1 MRRHPLAGRIMRV
14 VLACIRY
21 PPAPGGAETH
31 VAALAEGFVRR
42 GHEVE
47 VHTTDLHK
55 EVPFERREMPAE
67 VAGVRVVRH
76 RGRTPGRT
84 FHYVVAPTMVRAL
97 REAAR
102 RADVVHAHSYGYF
115 PTMAAARAARAA
127 GRPFVFTPHFHPPWS
142 MEGGAARKLLRKVYD
157 PTFGRYVLSR
167 ADRVVGV
174 SSGEIDVM
182 ARFLPVDR
190 AKVRVIPNGFHP
202 ARFEPRPSGAAFR
215 RRLGVDPATPLV
227 VFAGRL
233 ASNKGLHHLVP
244 AFAALAERHPAARL
258 VLAGEDQDQ
267 RARLEALA
275 ARLGVADRMHVTG
288 HLDEADYRGAL
299 AAGDVFAL
307 PSEWEA
313 FGIVLVEAMACGV
326 PCVATRVGGAPDVV
340 VEGETGLL
348 VEHGDEAALAEALHR
363 LLSDRALAAR
373 MGEAGRARAFREYAW
388 DAVVER
394 TLALYR
400 EMGAPA

>member
-1 MRRHPLAGRIMRV
+1 MRI

-31 VAALAEGFVRR
+31 VAALAEGLVRR

-55 EVPFERREMPAE
+55 EVPFERRDMPAE
-67 VAGVRVVRH
+67 VNGVRVVRH
-76 RGRTPGRT
+76 RGRTPGKT
-84 FHYVVAPTMVRAL
+84 FHYVLAPTMLGAL
-97 REAAR
+97 RDAAR

-127 GRPFVFTPHFHPPWS
+127 RRPFVFTPHFHPPWS
-142 MEGGAARKLLRKVYD
+142 MEGGAARKVLRKVYD

-167 ADRVVGV
+167 ADRVIGV
-174 SSGEIDVM
+174 SSGEMEVM
-182 ARFLPVDR
+182 AQFLPVDP

-202 ARFEPRPSGAAFR
+202 ARFDPPPSGAPFR
-215 RRLGVDPATPLV
+215 DSLGVGPETPLV

-244 AFAALAERHPAARL
+244 AFASLRAKHPEAVL

-267 RARLEALA
+267 RAKLEEK
-275 ARLGVADRMHVTG
+275 ARALGVADRVRFTG
-288 HLDEADYRGAL
+288 HMDEARYRSAL
-299 AAGDVFAL
+299 AAGDVFVL

-340 VEGETGLL
+340 QDGVTGR
-348 VEHGDEAALAEALHR
+348 VVPYGDEAALARAIDG
-363 LLSDRALAAR
+363 LLSDRALAQR
-373 MGEAGRARAFREYAW
+373 MGRAGRDRAFKEYSW
-388 DAVVER
+388 DAVVDR
-394 TLALYR
+394 TLALYA
-400 EMGAPA
+400 ELVDHP

>member
-1 MRRHPLAGRIMRV
+1 MRI

-31 VAALAEGFVRR
+31 VAALAEGFVQR
-42 GHEVE
+42 GHDVV

-55 EVPFERREMPAE
+55 EVPFERREMPSE
-67 VAGVRVVRH
+67 VNGVRVVRH

-84 FHYVVAPTMVRAL
+84 FHYVFAPTMLKAL
-97 REAAR
+97 REAAAD
-102 RADVVHAHSYGYF
+102 ADVVHAHSYGYF
-115 PTMAAARAARAA
+115 PTMAAARAAKAER
-127 GRPFVFTPHFHPPWS
+127 RPFVFTPHFHPPWS

-157 PTFGRYVLSR
+157 PTFGRYVLAR
-167 ADRVVGV
+167 ADRVIGV
-174 SSGEIDVM
+174 SSGEMDVM
-182 ARFLPVDR
+182 AQFLPLDR
-190 AKVRVIPNGFHP
+190 TKVRIVPNGFHP
-202 ARFEPRPSGAAFR
+202 SRFRPTPSGAAFR
-215 RRLGVDPATPLV
+215 QRLGLPLSTPLV

-244 AFAALAERHPAARL
+244 AFAALKDRHPDARL
-258 VLAGEDQDQ
+258 VLAGEDQGW
-267 RARLEALA
+267 RARLEAA
-275 ARLGVADRMHVTG
+275 ATRLGVGDRVHFTG
-288 HLDEADYRGAL
+288 HLDEASYRQAL

-340 VEGETGLL
+340 VDGVTGRL
-348 VEHGDEAALAEALHR
+348 VPYGDEKALAAALDEI
-363 LLSDRALAAR
+363 LSDRVLAAR
-373 MGEAGRARAFREYAW
+373 MGAAGQDRAFKEYAW
-388 DAVVER
+388 DAVVDK

-400 EMGAPA
+400 ELGAP

>member
-1 MRRHPLAGRIMRV
+1 MRV

-31 VAALAEGFVRR
+31 VAALAEGFARR

-55 EVPFERREMPAE
+55 EVPFERRDMPSE
-67 VAGVRVVRH
+67 VNGVRVVRH

-84 FHYVVAPTMVRAL
+84 FHYVLAPTMLRAL
-97 REAAR
+97 KEAAR
-102 RADVVHAHSYGYF
+102 GADVVHGHSYGYF

-127 GRPFVFTPHFHPPWS
+127 GKPFVFTPHFHPPWS
-142 MEGGAARKLLRKVYD
+142 MEGGLARKVLRKVYD

-167 ADRVVGV
+167 ADRVIGV
-174 SSGEIDVM
+174 SSGEVDVM
-182 ARFLPVDR
+182 AEFLPVDR

-202 ARFEPRPSGAAFR
+202 ARFDPPPSGGPFR
-215 RRLGVDPATPLV
+215 ASLGLAETTPLV

-233 ASNKGLHHLVP
+233 ASNKGLHHLLP
-244 AFAALAERHPAARL
+244 AFATLKARHPDARL
-258 VLAGEDQDQ
+258 ALAGEDQDQ
-267 RARLEALA
+267 RARLEKLA
-275 ARLGVADRMHVTG
+275 RGLGVSDRVHFTG
-288 HLDEADYRGAL
+288 HLDEARYRAAL

-340 VEGETGLL
+340 VDGVTGR
-348 VEHGDEAALAEALHR
+348 VVPYGDEAALAAAMDA

-373 MGEAGRARAFREYAW
+373 MGAAGRARAFKEYAW
-388 DAVVER
+388 DAVVDR
-394 TLALYR
+394 TLDVYR
-400 EMGAPA
+400 ELRAA

>member
-1 MRRHPLAGRIMRV
+1 MRV

-31 VAALAEGFVRR
+31 VAALAEGFAKR

-55 EVPFERREMPAE
+55 EVPFERREMPSE
-67 VAGVRVVRH
+67 VNGVRVVRH
-76 RGRTPGRT
+76 RGRTPGKT
-84 FHYVVAPTMVRAL
+84 FHYVFAPTMLRAL
-97 REAAR
+97 GDAAR

-127 GRPFVFTPHFHPPWS
+127 GKPFVFTPHFHPPWS
-142 MEGGAARKLLRKVYD
+142 MEGGTARKVLRKAYD

-167 ADRVVGV
+167 ADRIIGV
-174 SSGEIDVM
+174 SSGEVDVM
-182 ARFLPVDR
+182 AEFLPFDR

-202 ARFEPRPSGAAFR
+202 ARFDPAPSCAAFR
-215 RRLGVDPATPLV
+215 ESLGLAATTPLV

-244 AFAALAERHPAARL
+244 AFAALKERHPHARL

-267 RARLEALA
+267 RARLEALSR
-275 ARLGVADRMHVTG
+275 RLGVADRVHFTG
-288 HLDEADYRGAL
+288 HLSEDLYRSAL

-340 VEGETGLL
+340 VDGVTGR
-348 VEHGDEAALAEALHR
+348 VVPYGDEKALSDALDG

-373 MGEAGRARAFREYAW
+373 MGAAGRERAFKEYSW

-394 TLALYR
+394 TLDLYR
-400 EMGAPA
+400 ELGAP